1 MDKELIRM
9 NMLAINDCQDHMFK
23 RKVGYLQRYVKALG
37 KKLYQEIQEN
47 GFFEMLAKKKSG

>member
-23 RKVGYLQRYVKALG
+23 TQGWLLTALR
-37 KKLYQEIQEN
+37 
-47 GFFEMLAKKKSG
+47 